1 MKDFAFTNTK
11 IAYDG
16 YIFRYYRGNSEKELL
31 QTLINEIEE
40 FKGCK
45 IIRKPKG
52 VILKWGATYCFEYKG
67 NYWYCYE
74 LKEI

>member
-31 QTLINEIEE
+31 QTLINENEE
-40 FKGCK
+40 FSVLHFVKS
-45 IIRKPKG
+45 
-52 VILKWGATYCFEYKG
+52 A
-67 NYWYCYE
+67 
-74 LKEI
+74 

>member
-16 YIFRYYRGNSEKELL
+16 YIFRYYRGNNEKELL

-45 IIRKPKG
+45 IIRKPKD
-52 VILKWGATYCFEYKG
+52 VILKWGAKYCFEYNG

-74 LKEI
+74 I